1 MPTTTVWL
9 QKATTRQTNRLSKVP
24 MKTLIFLVMAV
35 LSTTSV
41 YAQQSYCLTPGA
53 PGCTRDDFDR
63 ALAAQGQSLR
73 QQQYFQQQQD
83 YQQQQQYFQQQQLQ
97 EMRRNNEILEQ
108 QLQQQRFNNMWVK

>member
-1 MPTTTVWL
+1 MTTAWL
-9 QKATTRQTNRLSKVP
+9 QKATTRQTNRLNKVH
-24 MKTLIFLVMAV
+24 MKTLLFIVIAI
-35 LSTTSV
+35 LSTTST

-53 PGCTRDDFDR
+53 PGCSRDDFDR

-97 EMRRNNEILEQ
+97 EMRKNNEILEQ
-108 QLQQQRFNNMWVK
+108 QLQQQRFNNMWVR